1 MIGYLISALSYLTCP
16 LWTPPAWVKSGP
28 NPTPSLA
35 PHKATDDNS
44 GSPQDPLGTLT
55 DALWQPLKQVLG
67 KQQICEQ
74 RQPTQLHRQLLQ
86 PVL

>member
-1 MIGYLISALSYLTCP
+1 M
-16 LWTPPAWVKSGP
+16 
-28 NPTPSLA
+28 
-35 PHKATDDNS
+35 S

-74 RQPTQLHRQLLQ
+74 CQPTQLHR
-86 PVL
+86 